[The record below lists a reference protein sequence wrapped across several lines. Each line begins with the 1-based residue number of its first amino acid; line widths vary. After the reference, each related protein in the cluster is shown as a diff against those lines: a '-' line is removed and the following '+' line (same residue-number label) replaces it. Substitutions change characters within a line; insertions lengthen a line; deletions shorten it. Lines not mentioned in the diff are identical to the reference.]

1 MNGRETIFSILNY
14 YNESKIDFD
23 VYIVADAQFKTC
35 KYMSEQIIHAD
46 ENEFFSRTEFAE
58 IVSAIFNCFGFAR
71 VFYSEIEFIKYVLD
85 NNILKSEC
93 IVYNFSRDG
102 RANGKKSLIPAF
114 CDLLNIKY
122 TGSDA
127 FVISLLR
134 NKYV

>member
-1 MNGRETIFSILNY
+1 MRNLRPVNICRNKLY
-14 YNESKIDFD
+14 MLM
-23 VYIVADAQFKTC
+23 KT
-35 KYMSEQIIHAD
+35 
-46 ENEFFSRTEFAE
+46 NFFSRTEFAE

-114 CDLLNIKY
+114 L
-122 TGSDA
+122 
-127 FVISLLR
+127 
-134 NKYV
+134 